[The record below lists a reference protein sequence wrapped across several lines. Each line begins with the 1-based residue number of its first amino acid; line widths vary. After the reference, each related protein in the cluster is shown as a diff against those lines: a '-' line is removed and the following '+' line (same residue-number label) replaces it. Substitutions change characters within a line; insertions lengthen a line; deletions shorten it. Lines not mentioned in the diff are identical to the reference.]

1 MNNELIAKIRSLPNY
16 NENLHSAL
24 IEVIEKE
31 YSPKQLSAM
40 HDDPVVSDSLFRGM
54 IDSMNTLL

>member
-1 MNNELIAKIRSLPNY
+1 MGKELIATIRSLPSY

-31 YSPKQLSAM
+31 YTSTTEGYA
-40 HDDPVVSDSLFRGM
+40 
-54 IDSMNTLL
+54 